1 MNRGKIGDNAV
12 LVPVV
17 EIVLTS
23 GIVEQRE
30 ILALDEDGQAGA
42 DINHMDLVMRADEG
56 FAAPSDDESP
66 GLANIAPRAVGQFDL
81 VPAAFFADDPSC
93 IAWQIGRASCRERV
107 CQYVSISVDAA
118 SLQKKTK

>member
-1 MNRGKIGDNAV
+1 M
-12 LVPVV
+12 
-17 EIVLTS
+17 
-23 GIVEQRE
+23 
-30 ILALDEDGQAGA
+30 LALDEDGQAGA

-93 IAWQIGRASCRERV
+93 IAWTQAAKDRRRSCRAFANKDGARYAGRKSVVEGKRV
-107 CQYVSISVDAA
+107 SVRVECGGRRIP
-118 SLQKKTK
+118 K

>member
-66 GLANIAPRAVGQFDL
+66 GLANIAPRAVGQFRSEEHTSEL
-81 VPAAFFADDPSC
+81 QSLM
-93 IAWQIGRASCRERV
+93 R
-107 CQYVSISVDAA
+107 ISYAVFC
-118 SLQKKTK
+118 LKKKK